1 MADSI
6 RCPTASPGAASPDAA
21 RTRSG
26 SISRRTFFA
35 LALAGLPVA
44 LATLVP
50 LPVGTVLAQS
60 ARIWP
65 RIRQGLLAGP
75 AEGPEERLRTLNQGV
90 CMSQE
95 LKTVQ
100 TPAAPA
106 AIGPYSQ
113 AVTYNGLVF
122 LSGQLGI
129 NPATGAIPE
138 DFAAQAR
145 QALDNVRAVVEAAGS
160 NLTRVLSVDVFLID
174 MGRFSEF
181 NEIYS
186 TYFTSHKPAR
196 AAVAVAALPRE
207 AQVEVRVVAAQA

>member
-1 MADSI
+1 MSAD
-6 RCPTASPGAASPDAA
+6 P
-21 RTRSG
+21 
-26 SISRRTFFA
+26 
-35 LALAGLPVA
+35 
-44 LATLVP
+44 
-50 LPVGTVLAQS
+50 
-60 ARIWP
+60 
-65 RIRQGLLAGP
+65 
-75 AEGPEERLRTLNQGV
+75 
-90 CMSQE
+90 
-95 LKTVQ
+95 KTVQ
-100 TPAAPA
+100 TASAPA

-113 AVTYNGLVF
+113 AVTYGGLVF

-129 NPATGAIPE
+129 VPASGAIPD

-174 MGRFSEF
+174 MGRFGEF

-186 TYFTSHKPAR
+186 TYFTAHKPAR

>member
-1 MADSI
+1 
-6 RCPTASPGAASPDAA
+6 
-21 RTRSG
+21 
-26 SISRRTFFA
+26 
-35 LALAGLPVA
+35 
-44 LATLVP
+44 
-50 LPVGTVLAQS
+50 
-60 ARIWP
+60 
-65 RIRQGLLAGP
+65 
-75 AEGPEERLRTLNQGV
+75 
-90 CMSQE
+90 MSQE

-113 AVTYNGLVF
+113 AVTYNGLVY

-129 NPATGAIPE
+129 DPASGIIPE
-138 DFAAQAR
+138 DFAAQAK

-160 NLTRVLSVDVFLID
+160 DMTRVLSVDVFLID

-196 AAVAVAALPRE
+196 AAVGVAALPRE
-207 AQVEVRVVAAQA
+207 AQVEVRCVAALA